1 MHIRREIDHILD
13 EISEIIAKNKKSNN
27 KKSNK
32 QKTEDK
38 AMIEHLERTIN
49 LKTDDGK
56 RAKGMWTDSPEFL
69 YRK

>member
-13 EISEIIAKNKKSNN
+13 EISEIIAKNKKSN
-27 KKSNK
+27 K
-32 QKTEDK
+32 QSSEDK

-69 YRK
+69 YGK

>member
-1 MHIRREIDHILD
+1 MHTRREIDHILD
-13 EISEIIAKNKKSNN
+13 EINEIIAKNKKSN
-27 KKSNK
+27 K
-32 QKTEDK
+32 QSSEDK

-69 YRK
+69 YGK

>member
-13 EISEIIAKNKKSNN
+13 EINEIIAKNKD
-27 KKSNK
+27 SNK
-32 QKTEDK
+32 EKSEDK

-56 RAKGMWTDSPEFL
+56 RA
-69 YRK
+69 

>member
-1 MHIRREIDHILD
+1 MHIRREIDNILD
-13 EISEIIAKNKKSNN
+13 EISEIIAKNKKSN
-27 KKSNK
+27 K
-32 QKTEDK
+32 QSSEDK

-69 YRK
+69 YGK

>member
-13 EISEIIAKNKKSNN
+13 EINEIIAKNKD
-27 KKSNK
+27 SNK
-32 QKTEDK
+32 EKSEEK

-56 RAKGMWTDSPEFL
+56 RARGMWTESPEFI
-69 YRK
+69 YRN

>member
-1 MHIRREIDHILD
+1 MHVRREIDNILD
-13 EISEIIAKNKKSNN
+13 EISEIIAKNKKSN
-27 KKSNK
+27 K
-32 QKTEDK
+32 QSSEDK

-69 YRK
+69 YKK

>member
-1 MHIRREIDHILD
+1 MHIRREIDSILD
-13 EISEIIAKNKKSNN
+13 EISEIIAKNKKSN
-27 KKSNK
+27 K
-32 QKTEDK
+32 QSSEDK

-69 YRK
+69 YKK

>member
-13 EISEIIAKNKKSNN
+13 EINEIIAKNKD
-27 KKSNK
+27 SNK
-32 QKTEDK
+32 EKSKDN

-56 RAKGMWTDSPEFL
+56 RAKGMWTESPEFI
-69 YRK
+69 YRN

>member
-1 MHIRREIDHILD
+1 MHIRREIDNILD
-13 EISEIIAKNKKSNN
+13 EINEIIAKNKKSN
-27 KKSNK
+27 K
-32 QKTEDK
+32 QSSEDK

-69 YRK
+69 YGK

>member
-1 MHIRREIDHILD
+1 MHVRREIDNILD
-13 EISEIIAKNKKSNN
+13 EINEIIAKNKKSN
-27 KKSNK
+27 K
-32 QKTEDK
+32 QSSEDK

-69 YRK
+69 YGK